1 MKSRRPRKP
10 NGQIVESVSGPRSP
24 AKAGPLQKW
33 DAERYQS
40 LPLPHV
46 EWGRRVVG
54 RLELAG
60 EEHVVE
66 AGAGTGRD
74 AELVLE
80 RLPRGH
86 YTAIDGSAEMLG
98 LLRQRLTPYGNRVTV
113 TEADLNEPLPLAR
126 PADAIF
132 SIATFHWL
140 LDHDRLF
147 ANLAAALR
155 PGGQLV
161 FECGGWGNVAAIN
174 AAINEALGPAPR
186 PWNFRGPEET
196 RDALLRAG
204 FTQVEARLRPH
215 PVTFAGRSEF
225 MRYLDTTGIAYAA
238 AGPDPAERTAF
249 VQAVAERLP
258 EMIFDHVRLEVTARL
273 STTDLQR

>member
-1 MKSRRPRKP
+1 MST
-10 NGQIVESVSGPRSP
+10 
-24 AKAGPLQKW
+24 LHKW
-33 DAERYQS
+33 DAEHYES

-46 EWGRRVVG
+46 EWGKRVVG
-54 RLELAG
+54 WLELTG
-60 EEHVVE
+60 DEHVLE

-80 RLPRGH
+80 RISRGH
-86 YTAIDGSAEMLG
+86 YTAIDGSADMLG
-98 LLRQRLTPYGNRVTV
+98 ILRRRLAPYGDRITV
-113 TEADLNEPLPLAR
+113 IEADLNEPLPVTR

-147 ANLAAALR
+147 ANLATALR

-161 FECGGWGNVAAIN
+161 FECGGRGNVATID
-174 AAINEALGPAPR
+174 AAIDEVLGPGLR
-186 PWNFRGPEET
+186 PWNYRGPEET

-215 PVTFAGRSEF
+215 PVTFAERPEF
-225 MRYLDTTGIAYAA
+225 LRYLDTSGIAYAA
-238 AGPDPAERTAF
+238 AGSDPAERAAF
-249 VQAVAERLP
+249 VHAVAERIP
-258 EMIFDHVRLEVTARL
+258 EPIFDYVRLEVTARL
-273 STTDLQR
+273 PRPSSQTPP